1 MALRI
6 AFKPLLSGAGALIII
21 LSNGCAVREH
31 AYDCINVANKEI
43 SDEMVI
49 TPTSLRFQSVTYRF
63 REERGA
69 LRIYDQSETHQRVEF
84 NAASGRLQTSQSLW
98 QCKRYTLEVDR
109 T

>member
-1 MALRI
+1 M
-6 AFKPLLSGAGALIII
+6 AFKRLLSGAGALIIT

-31 AYDCINVANKEI
+31 SYDCINVANSEI
-43 SDEMVI
+43 SDELVV

-69 LRIYDQSETHQRVEF
+69 LRIYDQSETSQRIEF

-98 QCKRYTLEVDR
+98 QCKRYTLDVDR

>member
-1 MALRI
+1 MAFHAI
-6 AFKPLLSGAGALIII
+6 VKPALFGTSVLVMI
-21 LSNGCAVREH
+21 LSSGCAVREH
-31 AYDCINVANKEI
+31 AYDCMNVANKEI
-43 SDEMVI
+43 SDELVI

-69 LRIYDQSETHQRVEF
+69 LRIYDQSETSQRIEF

-98 QCKRYTLEVDR
+98 QCKRYTLDVDR